1 MGQIVQGVDYL
12 RPIQLSIHVQNKLD
26 PQRSYFATQSTSVP
40 DTLREQVHIL
50 NGKSCNMR
58 RDEGDLQNIMQVVLI
73 VWLG

>member
-26 PQRSYFATQSTSVP
+26 PQRTYFATQSTSV
-40 DTLREQVHIL
+40 TGAHTL
-50 NGKSCNMR
+50 NGMSCNMR